1 MIFLFI
7 YFYLFIHCPE
17 NVCLLDCFFF
27 SCYCL
32 AANSSVDHTKQR
44 ALGQEHSLNSL
55 KERKWKEMKLYFPT
69 SFSTRKVQWML
80 RAKFITC
87 GTLLLWKNFGEAPFY
102 SWGASALLQ
111 AGWYQQA
118 PLAAM
123 LQRFKLDGLLITA
136 AWFSLLLVPCC
147 FYQKLSALLA
157 STA

>member
-1 MIFLFI
+1 MGFFFY
-7 YFYLFIHCPE
+7 YFYLFIVLKMFACWT
-17 NVCLLDCFFF
+17 VFFF
-27 SCYCL
+27 CYCL

-44 ALGQEHSLNSL
+44 ALGQEHSLNSS

-69 SFSTRKVQWML
+69 SFPTRKVQWML
-80 RAKFITC
+80 RSKFITC
-87 GTLLLWKNFGEAPFY
+87 GTLLLWKNFGEAPYY